1 MRPIMQ
7 PDLPSPPH
15 MATYTISTARGVSG
29 FFPAPGPETET
40 VEDEPPRYLFPKSS
54 TDLVNLLKAF
64 YERPDFETIRVHVIE
79 EWLFSPEVKAALKPI
94 WEERARARRI
104 YYDRERGQLRLKG
117 MGSSPLHD
125 SVSKWARVF
134 FRKSSATES

>member
-1 MRPIMQ
+1 MQ